1 MQQSLIRYRTKPDQA
16 AANEELVRAVYAE
29 LHRTRPDGFRY
40 ATLKLDDQV
49 TFVHIVQSE
58 HDPSPILAVKA
69 FGEFQGRTGPL
80 RPAPGPAASPRW
92 VPPLLH
98 LAAPDHRGDDLLPS
112 VGFRPKVAW
121 AAEESMTK
129 SARNWYSVS
138 RSSRMSGETS
148 PSP

>member
-16 AANEELVRAVYAE
+16 TANEELVRAVYAE

-69 FGEFQGRTGPL
+69 FGEFQAAYGPL
-80 RPAPGPAASPRW
+80 RPAPSPAGLHRGGFL
-92 VPPLLH
+92 PLLY
-98 LAAPDHRGDDLLPS
+98 ASRARPDRRGDDLLPGRRLQAKGRLGGRGIHNE
-112 VGFRPKVAW
+112 VG
-121 AAEESMTK
+121 AELVLGL
-129 SARNWYSVS
+129 ARL
-138 RSSRMSGETS
+138 
-148 PSP
+148 PA

>member
-40 ATLKLDDQV
+40 ATFKLDDQV

-69 FGEFQGRTGPL
+69 FGEFQAGVRD
-80 RPAPGPAASPRW
+80 RCDQ
-92 VPPLLH
+92 PPVQQ
-98 LAAPDHRGDDLLPS
+98 AFS
-112 VGFRPKVAW
+112 EVGSYRFF
-121 AAEESMTK
+121 T
-129 SARNWYSVS
+129 
-138 RSSRMSGETS
+138 
-148 PSP
+148 